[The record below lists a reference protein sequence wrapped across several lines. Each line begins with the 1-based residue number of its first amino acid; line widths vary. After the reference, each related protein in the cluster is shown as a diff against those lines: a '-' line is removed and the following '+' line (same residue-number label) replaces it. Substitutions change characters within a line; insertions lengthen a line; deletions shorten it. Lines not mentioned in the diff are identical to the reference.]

1 MADIFEVVR
10 DAKINVI
17 FAGHYVTETIGIK
30 TLSDLVKEKFRI
42 ETIFIDALTGL

>member
-1 MADIFEVVR
+1 MPKLMSYSLDI
-10 DAKINVI
+10 
-17 FAGHYVTETIGIK
+17 YVTETIGIK